1 MSAGQ
6 RCPQCHEG
14 DPVVG
19 PVNGVVWCECQHC
32 GYVWRDESPANPPGL
47 SPVYAIARDLT
58 AALDKGRLTATAQ
71 HGDLSIYLIDGG
83 DYWALSLCD
92 TTGPIHPDVLAL
104 WAAAFGVQTAQ
115 WAQDWTYT
123 GGRVARLEWP
133 TDGEAVEGGRVTW
146 INRAK

>member
-1 MSAGQ
+1 MSAT
-6 RCPQCHEG
+6 
-14 DPVVG
+14 
-19 PVNGVVWCECQHC
+19 
-32 GYVWRDESPANPPGL
+32 NPPGT
-47 SPVYAIARDLT
+47 SPVSAIARDMLD
-58 AALDKGRLTATAQ
+58 ALDKGLGSIATVPYGTLYVTLQ
-71 HGDLSIYLIDGG
+71 DGG
-83 DYWALSLCD
+83 DYRALMLCD
-92 TTGPIHPDVLAL
+92 VDPLHPDTLAL

>member
-47 SPVYAIARDLT
+47 SPVYAIARDMLD
-58 AALDKGRLTATAQ
+58 ALDKGRRDYTVEDNKRAATLQ
-71 HGDLSIYLIDGG
+71 DGG
-83 DYWALSLCD
+83 NYRALVLYD
-92 TTGPIHPDVLAL
+92 DAPIHADTLAL
-104 WAAAFGVQTAQ
+104 WAAAFGQPADEWRVDSA
-115 WAQDWTYT
+115 T